1 MLGYLL
7 RKVCAGCS
15 SVEPQLP
22 GGQEGHG
29 ASCPQSLEPT
39 LIQITAWFG
48 SAPSTLEAGDP
59 TPHPSIP
66 IPIEK
71 DSPFLPPQ
79 ALPPAGCSNNQT
91 TPSSSPVLCRHGYF
105 Y

>member
-66 IPIEK
+66 IPIE
-71 DSPFLPPQ
+71 DSPFLPSQ